1 MKRATVMSLG
11 GLLVCVVAIRVFG
24 LVGWV
29 RGVIQGT
36 TRTPVRMVA
45 QTVSRLTT
53 WRPKEWCAASNM
65 QDARQAIE
73 RLSAAEGTIRSLQEE
88 NATLRSLARV
98 AQNEHSSWVGA
109 QVISRDVRKDRARLL
124 LDRGE
129 QDGIR
134 LGQAVLSGTGVVI
147 GKIASLEP
155 KTSVVELVTDPQSRF
170 AVALDTSST
179 KKLVGVLEGRG
190 RGAAWLMYIPVQ
202 TPIAQDQTIWTAGTE
217 DEIPKYLPI
226 GIVNDVRGTKA
237 DPFLQ
242 ASIEPLVNPE
252 DVTVVYILG
261 LHS

>member
-1 MKRATVMSLG
+1 MKRATLILLG
-11 GLLVCVVAIRVFG
+11 GILLAAIAVRIFG
-24 LVGWV
+24 IVEWV
-29 RGVIQGT
+29 QGVIQGGV
-36 TRTPVRMVA
+36 RSPVRVVA
-45 QTVSRLTT
+45 QVTHQAVS
-53 WRPKEWCAASNM
+53 WRPKEWCAASGAY
-65 QDARQAIE
+65 DARQAIE

-98 AQNEHSSWVGA
+98 ALSQHSSWVGA

-129 QDGIR
+129 QDGVR

-147 GKIASLEP
+147 GKIATLEP
-155 KTSVVELVTDPQSRF
+155 KTSMVELVTDPQSRF
-170 AVALDTSST
+170 AVALEASST

-190 RGAAWLMYIPVQ
+190 QGSAWLMYIPVQ
-202 TPIAQDQTIWTAGTE
+202 TPIMQDQTIWTAGTE

-226 GIVNDVRGTKA
+226 GIVNDIRGTKA